1 MDLNLYELQVTLA
14 SLIGHEGQVRVS
26 LLAVTAHGDAV
37 VVQVLSE
44 EALRTVVTV
53 YVDLRQ
59 GIVGS
64 RFFTALLNTRLQPGQ
79 EQLQSGDNQS
89 IYVLGLG
96 NIDLKINK

>member
-26 LLAVTAHGDAV
+26 LLAVAAHRDAV

-64 RFFTALLNTRLQPGQ
+64 GFFTALLNTRLQPGQ
-79 EQLQSGDNQS
+79 EQLQSGHNLICQS
-89 IYVLGLG
+89 VY
-96 NIDLKINK
+96 